1 MTEKTTVAAT
11 ASAAADDTI
20 EHVPVLVVGGGP
32 VGLSTA
38 LFLTRHGI
46 KPLLVER
53 REATSRLPR
62 APGIQARTLE
72 LFRSAGL
79 EREIRALEMGNTR
92 PYFEGGILRTRTLA
106 EIDRAE
112 VVEAPS
118 LDGPDISPVT
128 IMGCGQDRYERV
140 LLEHARDAGAT
151 ALFRTEL
158 VDLEQDAEGVTALLR
173 SLDDGSERRVRA
185 DYVVAADGASSP
197 IRRRLGISQH
207 GRGTVFHALSIYF
220 RAPRLEEVMHGRK
233 FILCYAT
240 GGPTTM
246 TLSRLHGCDPWAGA
260 ALYDPERESPAD
272 FTTERC
278 VQVVRDASGVPD
290 LDVEI
295 VATVPWEGAQRVAD
309 TFRVGRVFLAGD
321 AGHVHPPAG
330 GFGANTGIHDGH
342 NLAWKL
348 AAVLRGWAHDGL
360 LDSYDAERRPLGSA
374 MAEQALLRNRIRHG
388 LAPDGDQDR
397 MVDDIVVTL
406 GYRYTSSAV
415 AGPAHAAPLLPGLDL
430 SGAPGTRAP
439 HVWLRRGDERISTLD
454 LFSDAFT
461 LLTADRRWCDVG
473 DAVAARTPVP
483 LRSHLVGRDGLVED
497 GADWAACYG
506 VSRKGAVLVR
516 PDGFVAWRSPDGGE
530 DDPEAALLEV
540 LTRLVS

>member
-1 MTEKTTVAAT
+1 MTTVT
-11 ASAAADDTI
+11 PSAGEEI

-53 REATSRLPR
+53 RDATSRLPR

-72 LFRSAGL
+72 LFRSVGL
-79 EREIRALEMGNTR
+79 EDEIRALEAGDTR

-112 VVEAPS
+112 VVESPA

-140 LLEHARDAGAT
+140 LLRHAEEAGAT

-158 VDLEQDAEGVTALLR
+158 VDFEQDDDGVTATLR
-173 SLDDGSERRVRA
+173 SRDDGTERRVRA
-185 DYVVAADGASSP
+185 DHLVAADGASSP
-197 IRRRLGISQH
+197 VRRKLGIAQH

-220 RAPRLEEVMHGRK
+220 RAPRLEEVMHDRK

-240 GGPTTM
+240 GGPTVM

-272 FTTERC
+272 FTEERC

-290 LDVEI
+290 LEVEI
-295 VATVPWEGAQRVAD
+295 VATVPWEGAQRVAE

-348 AAVLRGWAHDGL
+348 AAVHHGWAGEGL
-360 LDSYDAERRPLGSA
+360 LDSYDAERRPLGTA
-374 MAEQALLRNRIRHG
+374 MAEQAMLRNRIRHEI
-388 LAPDGDQDR
+388 AEDGDRER

-439 HVWLRRGDERISTLD
+439 HVWLRRDGERISALD
-454 LFSDAFT
+454 LFGDAYT
-461 LLTADRRWCDVG
+461 LLSADARWQDAAT
-473 DAVAARTPVP
+473 AVAAGTPVP
-483 LRSHLVGRDGLVED
+483 LRAHRIGPDGPLTED
-497 GADWAACYG
+497 GADWAAAYG
-506 VSRKGAVLVR
+506 VSRTGAVLVR
-516 PDGFVAWRSPDGGE
+516 PDGFVAWRSAAGDE
-530 DDPEAALLEV
+530 ADPRATLRET
-540 LTRLVS
+540 LTRLVA